1 MAPSDFLKTFVEGDA
16 PLRVRLIAARGL
28 APIVPAEMLQILVM
42 LCNDKDASV
51 SGQARETLAGWSEEE
66 ITRQLSDSACAP
78 CILEHFAVTRSSD
91 VIREAIIGNRAT
103 PPGAIARLA
112 QVVPARLL
120 ELMLDNRV
128 RLLQS
133 PEILQNLKL
142 NPSATPEILRQ
153 VLEIEQEFFSGKHQ
167 SYAVGSAG
175 RAAETVEAP
184 AAPEEEILPEDLILE
199 GLPVDA
205 NARDSALSDRLRK
218 MTVPQKVRL
227 ALVGPR
233 EARAVLV
240 RDTNRLVSLSVL
252 QSPKLSDSEIES
264 YASMRNVSDDVL
276 RQIGSSRELT
286 KTYAVAHA
294 LVKNPKTPPMIA
306 QRMLTRLTTRDL
318 SLLIRDRGIPEIV
331 RRSAQQML
339 SQRTSTKQQR

>member
-1 MAPSDFLKTFVEGDA
+1 MSPSDFLKTFIEGGA
-16 PLRVRLIAARGL
+16 PLGVRLIAARGV
-28 APIVPAEMLQILVM
+28 APVAPAEMLHILVI
-42 LCNDKDASV
+42 LCNDQDANV
-51 SGQARETLAGWSEEE
+51 SGQARATLAAWSDEE

-78 CILEHFAVTRSSD
+78 GVLEHCAATRSSD
-91 VIREAIIGNRAT
+91 AIRAAIIGNRAA
-103 PPGAIARLA
+103 PPGAIAKLA

-128 RLLQS
+128 RLIQS

-153 VLEIEQEFFSGKHQ
+153 VQEIEQEFFSGKQQ
-167 SYAVGSAG
+167 SYTVGATG
-175 RAAETVEAP
+175 TAAETIEAP
-184 AAPEEEILPEDLILE
+184 VAPEEEILPEDLILE

-205 NARDSALSDRLRK
+205 SARDTALSDRLRK

-252 QSPKLSDSEIES
+252 QSPKLSDSEIEG

-286 KTYAVAHA
+286 KTYGVAHA

-306 QRMLTRLTTRDL
+306 QRMLPRLTTRDL

-331 RRSAQQML
+331 RRSAQRML
-339 SQRTSTKQQR
+339 SQRTSTKPQH